1 VEIAIGIG
9 VFILGVALVV
19 GSAEKLVESLVVVS
33 LTFGVSIFLLGVLL
47 VGFDAENL
55 AVGVDA
61 SARGL
66 PEVALGTIIGASL
79 VAIAFA
85 LGVTALITPIKLD
98 VSRKGVL
105 LVAPL
110 AVLLAWLLSLDGELS
125 RLDGGLLLVGFA
137 AIVVYLLRESR
148 RGLVIRGEAE
158 EAMAEVQREHHG
170 RLFYIAL
177 VAAAL
182 VGLLVGAE
190 MVVWST
196 KRILTIFGLPG
207 TVFGMIVVAFA
218 VSVEELA
225 RTLVPAL
232 KGHAEISLGN
242 VVGSAAYFFIFNAGL
257 IALASPV
264 VVPPATRLAH
274 YPFAFAAAAL
284 VSLIAIKQG
293 MGRAA
298 GALLL
303 GIYGAFV
310 ALVALELV

>member
-1 VEIAIGIG
+1 M
-9 VFILGVALVV
+9 
-19 GSAEKLVESLVVVS
+19 
-33 LTFGVSIFLLGVLL
+33 

-85 LGVTALITPIKLD
+85 LGLTALITPIRLD

-125 RLDGGLLLVGFA
+125 RLDGGLLLIGFA
-137 AIVVYLLRESR
+137 VIVGYLLWESQ

-158 EAMAEVQREHHG
+158 EAMEEAQREHHG

-177 VAAAL
+177 VVAAL
-182 VGLLVGAE
+182 VGLAVGAE

-196 KRILTIFGLPG
+196 RRILALFDLPT

-218 VSVEELA
+218 ISVEELA

-232 KGHAEISLGN
+232 KGRAEISLGN
-242 VVGSAAYFFIFNAGL
+242 VVGSAAYFFTFNAGL
-257 IALASPV
+257 IALTAPV
-264 VVPPATRLAH
+264 VVPPATQLAH

-284 VSLIAIKQG
+284 VGLIAIKQG
-293 MGRAA
+293 MGRAV

-303 GIYGAFV
+303 GIYGSFV

>member
-1 VEIAIGIG
+1 
-9 VFILGVALVV
+9 LGVALVV
-19 GSAEKLVESLVVVS
+19 GSTEKLVESLVGVS
-33 LTFGVSIFLLGVLL
+33 LAFGVSTFLLGVLL

-85 LGVTALITPIKLD
+85 LGLTALITPIRLD

-125 RLDGGLLLVGFA
+125 RLDGGLLLIGFA
-137 AIVVYLLRESR
+137 VIVGYLLWESQ

-158 EAMAEVQREHHG
+158 EAMEEAQREHHG

-177 VAAAL
+177 VVAAL
-182 VGLLVGAE
+182 VGLAVGAE

-196 KRILTIFGLPG
+196 RRILALFDLPT

-218 VSVEELA
+218 ISVEELA

-232 KGHAEISLGN
+232 KGRAEISLGN
-242 VVGSAAYFFIFNAGL
+242 VVGSAAYFFTFNAGL
-257 IALASPV
+257 IALTAPV
-264 VVPPATRLAH
+264 VVPPATQLAH

-284 VSLIAIKQG
+284 VGLIAIKQG
-293 MGRAA
+293 MGRAV

-303 GIYGAFV
+303 GIYGSFV

>member
-1 VEIAIGIG
+1 MEIAIGIG

-148 RGLVIRGEAE
+148 RGSITAGCSTLRWWRPPWWAC
-158 EAMAEVQREHHG
+158 
-170 RLFYIAL
+170 LW
-177 VAAAL
+177 
-182 VGLLVGAE
+182 GLRWWCGAPSE
-190 MVVWST
+190 
-196 KRILTIFGLPG
+196 
-207 TVFGMIVVAFA
+207 
-218 VSVEELA
+218 
-225 RTLVPAL
+225 
-232 KGHAEISLGN
+232 
-242 VVGSAAYFFIFNAGL
+242 Y
-257 IALASPV
+257 
-264 VVPPATRLAH
+264 
-274 YPFAFAAAAL
+274 
-284 VSLIAIKQG
+284 
-293 MGRAA
+293 
-298 GALLL
+298 
-303 GIYGAFV
+303 
-310 ALVALELV
+310 